1 MLVNSLADS
10 SVLLQ
15 QGLSRVLIVPKVL
28 AGDQAVGVLQPGH
41 QVVCLRGELKKI
53 ECLLQVV
60 EALRS
65 LVLQPL
71 PLALHVHDALL
82 DPHRAEAFVTQDLF
96 SSLYGVLEKTGGWRK
111 VSLKITLHCFQENGT
126 PICKVEVFYLLL
138 QFA

>member
-15 QGLSRVLIVPKVL
+15 QGLSRVLIMPKVL

-41 QVVCLRGELKKI
+41 EVVRLRGELKKV
-53 ECLLQVV
+53 ERLLQMV

-71 PLALHVHDALL
+71 PLALHIHDALL

-96 SSLYGVLEKTGGWRK
+96 SSLYGVLEKTGG
-111 VSLKITLHCFQENGT
+111 VTQNYFTLFSGKWNTYFKGRSVLFVA
-126 PICKVEVFYLLL
+126 PICMRF
-138 QFA
+138 